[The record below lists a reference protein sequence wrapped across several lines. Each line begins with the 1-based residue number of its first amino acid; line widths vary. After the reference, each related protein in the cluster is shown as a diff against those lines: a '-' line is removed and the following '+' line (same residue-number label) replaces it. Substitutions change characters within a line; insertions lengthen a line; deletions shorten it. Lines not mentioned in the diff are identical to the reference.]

1 MQLDLAN
8 QDSIRDHR
16 LEGECIGRHKRRS
29 GLRQGAPRALFPTQI
44 WMGDNHP
51 YAVDKSGE
59 RFLFAIAPDPR
70 VTVVMDWRALVNSRE
85 AR

>member
-1 MQLDLAN
+1 
-8 QDSIRDHR
+8 
-16 LEGECIGRHKRRS
+16 
-29 GLRQGAPRALFPTQI
+29 
-44 WMGDNHP
+44 MGDNHP